1 MENLVNSISKYQL
14 AINLIPGYIFAILLQ
29 RYAHIVLL
37 EGDVL
42 QDAFVSYFFG
52 LIIGRIGSIVVEK
65 LMDRYNKTYKH
76 APKYDGKIKAERID
90 PKIEILDRQC
100 TIYRNCCAGCCCVII
115 GIFINCLFGDGSFS
129 SSGKYILIFL
139 VLTILLVK
147 AMDKQCTY
155 VNKRIGMAISGN
167 LNHKEIMKK
176 IKNRLRMK
184 KLGIITF
191 HRADNY
197 GAVLQA
203 AALQRAI
210 IQMKY
215 RCEILD
221 YDAKIISKNY
231 DVILKTSVIQAL
243 KSLLEYKERKHKK
256 QVFDAFRN
264 EQMLFSPPIDK
275 ENLEIIADQYDKI
288 ITGSDQVWNY
298 NLTASDGAYFLDFV
312 QNSHKKLSYAASF
325 GIGEIPVNKFVW
337 YQDKLADFGHISV
350 REKTGV
356 ELVKKITGNNAVND
370 VDPVFLLKADEW
382 KKMITSR
389 FVEKKYIFAYMLD
402 KVSADYVERLA
413 VAKGMELI
421 NLVYS
426 KSYRHPEI
434 NVGNCYISLSPADFI
449 SCIYYADYVVTG
461 SFHATAFSII
471 FNKKFIVSV
480 PDNIGSRIT
489 DLLDMTELKGR
500 ALSTGTY
507 IEGKIDWERV
517 NNIVAKARE
526 TSLKNLRES
535 IEA

>member
-52 LIIGRIGSIVVEK
+52 LIIGRIGSIVVER
-65 LMDRYNKTYKH
+65 LMDRYNKTYKN
-76 APKYDGKIKAERID
+76 APKYNDKIKAERID

-115 GIFINCLFGDGSFS
+115 GIIINFFWGDGLLPSSF
-129 SSGKYILIFL
+129 KYGSIFFILI
-139 VLTILLVK
+139 ILLVR
-147 AMDKQCTY
+147 AMDKQCNY
-155 VNKRIGMAISGN
+155 VNKRIGMAISEK

-184 KLGIITF
+184 KIGIITF

-210 IQMKY
+210 IWMEY

-221 YDAKIISKNY
+221 YDARIISKNY
-231 DVILKTSVIQAL
+231 DVILKTSVVQTL
-243 KSLLEYKERKHKK
+243 KSLLEYKERKHRK

-264 EQMLFSPPIDK
+264 KQMLFSPPIDK
-275 ENLEIIADQYDKI
+275 ENLEIIADKYDKI

-325 GIGEIPVNKFVW
+325 GMGEIPVNKFAW
-337 YQDKLADFGHISV
+337 YKDKLADFGHISV

-356 ELVKKITGNNAVND
+356 ELVKKITGNNAIND
-370 VDPVFLLKADEW
+370 VDPVFLLSSSDWVQIMSARPTEKNYVLAYMCDEISASYAKKIADE
-382 KKMITSR
+382 KG
-389 FVEKKYIFAYMLD
+389 LD
-402 KVSADYVERLA
+402 
-413 VAKGMELI
+413 
-421 NLVYS
+421 LVNIVYY
-426 KSYRHPEI
+426 KSYRHPKL
-434 NVGNCYISLSPADFI
+434 NVGNCRIDVSPDGFLSY
-449 SCIYYADYVVTG
+449 IYYADYVVTG

-480 PDNIGSRIT
+480 PDNVGSRIT

-500 ALSTGTY
+500 ALSTWTD
-507 IEGKIDWERV
+507 IEGEIDWEYV

-526 TSLKNLRES
+526 TSLKNLQES